1 MQSSHPIDFLRKFVR
16 SRLNSNSM
24 LWKNILYIKD
34 LFQSI
39 ASHTLLLYDHLLISF
54 QRDRTKKSLVK
65 ASIFTLQHIASI
77 LFEDLIKN
85 NLLKNN
91 SITLILI

>member
-39 ASHTLLLYDHLLISF
+39 ASHTLLLYDHLLFSF
-54 QRDRTKKSLVK
+54 QRDRTKKTFGQSEHIHFATYCINLVRRSDK
-65 ASIFTLQHIASI
+65 
-77 LFEDLIKN
+77 K
-85 NLLKNN
+85 
-91 SITLILI
+91 